1 MSKIKDRL
9 ISLRVNED
17 IYAAV
22 KKHAE
27 AAGQT
32 VSDFMLGVIEDM
44 LDENKDS
51 TLLIRNTYDEVLKL
65 GDMLSIIMGYSTEAY
80 ATILSRLIAGLTD
93 EQLKDSVTRRQGALN
108 GLRKYIRQ
116 INQKLNEGENVWGGE
131 NPTTVIIEEE

>member
-1 MSKIKDRL
+1 MSKIRDRL

-17 IYAAV
+17 IYDAV

-131 NPTTVIIEEE
+131 NPTTVIIDEE